1 MPKIGSR
8 GDFHGSQMVIKN
20 HFGVE
25 PYLNKIKE
33 TKYRIALSRL
43 RCSSHLLEIERG
55 RHTSP
60 KTPLNNRLCPK
71 CKVLEDEKHF
81 LINCSIYRSERQE
94 MFNKIVTKYTT
105 LVNLDEELLFVNLLC
120 HNDPLV
126 LNALGKY
133 VYRAFEKRNQ
143 SI

>member
-1 MPKIGSR
+1 
-8 GDFHGSQMVIKN
+8 
-20 HFGVE
+20 
-25 PYLNKIKE
+25 
-33 TKYRIALSRL
+33 
-43 RCSSHLLEIERG
+43 
-55 RHTSP
+55 
-60 KTPLNNRLCPK
+60 
-71 CKVLEDEKHF
+71 
-81 LINCSIYRSERQE
+81 